1 MYVHCAR
8 LCMCACMCCAERCVC
23 ALCKVVHVLCREVC
37 MYVQGCVCVPASGCV
52 CVSLHEGAWVCAE
65 ISAAGLD

>member
-1 MYVHCAR
+1 M
-8 LCMCACMCCAERCVC
+8 CVC
-23 ALCKVVHVLCREVC
+23 ALCKAVHVCLHVLCREVC

-52 CVSLHEGAWVCAE
+52 CVSLHEGAWVCAI